1 MKILQI
7 KIKKKIILKN
17 RVINIYNFIFLYTL
31 LGDTYM
37 SNVILVIKG
46 LIIGFAKVMPGVSGA
61 ILAISMGVYDK
72 GINAITRFFDNI
84 KENTKFLFFIGIGI
98 IIAIILGSN
107 IVYFLLNNYYVITML
122 FFMGLIFGSTPKII
136 SKVDKTIKG
145 YIISLVTFIIIT
157 LLTTININNNN
168 ISNSIFIYLISG
180 LIDAFGMVVPGISST
195 ALLMVIGTYNNII
208 YSLSNVGNII
218 NNLNILI
225 PYGIGIFIGII
236 ITSIVIN
243 YLFNKYN
250 KLTFSFILGVILST
264 LVTLL
269 LKIFSLKNVSSSGHD
284 LKDLFTSS
292 NCPVLGFT
300 LL

>member
-1 MKILQI
+1 M
-7 KIKKKIILKN
+7 LKN

-31 LGDTYM
+31 LGDIYM
-37 SNVILVIKG
+37 SNIVLIIKG
-46 LIIGFAKVMPGVSGA
+46 LIIGWAKVMPGVSGA

-84 KENTKFLFFIGIGI
+84 KENIKFLFFIGIGI

-136 SKVDKTIKG
+136 SKVDKSIKG
-145 YIISLVTFIIIT
+145 IIISFITFIIIT
-157 LLTTININNNN
+157 LLTNLNINNNSV
-168 ISNSIFIYLISG
+168 SNSIIIYLISG

-208 YSLSNVGNII
+208 YSLSSIENII
-218 NNLNILI
+218 INLNILI

-236 ITSIVIN
+236 VTSIVIN
-243 YLFNKYN
+243 YLFKKYN

-264 LVTLL
+264 LLTLL
-269 LKIFSLKNVSSSGHD
+269 LKIFSYHINI
-284 LKDLFTSS
+284 KDLVIG
-292 NCPVLGFT
+292 VL
-300 LL
+300 LLSLGIIISCFFDD

>member
-1 MKILQI
+1 M
-7 KIKKKIILKN
+7 LKN

-31 LGDTYM
+31 LGDIYM
-37 SNVILVIKG
+37 SNIVLIIKG
-46 LIIGFAKVMPGVSGA
+46 LIIGLAKVMPGVSGA

-84 KENTKFLFFIGIGI
+84 KENIKFLFFIGIGI
-98 IIAIILGSN
+98 IFAIMLVSN

-136 SKVDKTIKG
+136 SKVDKSIKG
-145 YIISLVTFIIIT
+145 IMISFITFIIIT
-157 LLTTININNNN
+157 LLTNLNINNNSV
-168 ISNSIFIYLISG
+168 SNSIIIYLISG

-208 YSLSNVGNII
+208 YSLSSIENII
-218 NNLNILI
+218 INLNILI

-236 ITSIVIN
+236 VTSIVIN
-243 YLFNKYN
+243 YLFKKYN

-264 LVTLL
+264 LLTLL
-269 LKIFSLKNVSSSGHD
+269 LKIFSYHINI
-284 LKDLFTSS
+284 KDLVIG
-292 NCPVLGFT
+292 VL
-300 LL
+300 LLSLGIIISCFFDD

>member
-1 MKILQI
+1 M
-7 KIKKKIILKN
+7 LKN

-31 LGDTYM
+31 LGDIYM
-37 SNVILVIKG
+37 SNIVLIIKG
-46 LIIGFAKVMPGVSGA
+46 LIIGLAKVMPGVSGA

-84 KENTKFLFFIGIGI
+84 KENIKFLFFIGIGI

-136 SKVDKTIKG
+136 SKVDKSIKG
-145 YIISLVTFIIIT
+145 IMISFITFIIIT
-157 LLTTININNNN
+157 LLTNLNINNNSV
-168 ISNSIFIYLISG
+168 SNSIIIYLISG

-208 YSLSNVGNII
+208 YSLSSIENII
-218 NNLNILI
+218 INLNILI
-225 PYGIGIFIGII
+225 PYGIGIFIGISV
-236 ITSIVIN
+236 TSIAIN
-243 YLFNKYN
+243 YLFKKYN

-264 LVTLL
+264 LLTLL
-269 LKIFSLKNVSSSGHD
+269 LKIFSYHINI
-284 LKDLFTSS
+284 KDLVIGLLLLS
-292 NCPVLGFT
+292 LGIIISCFFDD
-300 LL
+300 

>member
-1 MKILQI
+1 M
-7 KIKKKIILKN
+7 LKN

-31 LGDTYM
+31 LGDIYM
-37 SNVILVIKG
+37 SNIVLIIKG
-46 LIIGFAKVMPGVSGA
+46 LIIGWAKVMPGVSGA

-84 KENTKFLFFIGIGI
+84 KENIKFLFFIGIGI

-136 SKVDKTIKG
+136 SKVDKSIKG
-145 YIISLVTFIIIT
+145 IMISFIIFIIIT
-157 LLTTININNNN
+157 LLTNLNINNNSV
-168 ISNSIFIYLISG
+168 SNSIIIYLISG

-208 YSLSNVGNII
+208 YSLSSIENII
-218 NNLNILI
+218 INLNILI

-236 ITSIVIN
+236 VTSISIN
-243 YLFNKYN
+243 YLFKKYN

-264 LVTLL
+264 LLTLL
-269 LKIFSLKNVSSSGHD
+269 LKIFSYHINI
-284 LKDLFTSS
+284 KDLVIGLLLLS
-292 NCPVLGFT
+292 LGIIISCFFDD
-300 LL
+300 

>member
-1 MKILQI
+1 
-7 KIKKKIILKN
+7 
-17 RVINIYNFIFLYTL
+17 
-31 LGDTYM
+31 M
-37 SNVILVIKG
+37 SNIVLIIKG
-46 LIIGFAKVMPGVSGA
+46 LIIGWAKVMPGVSGA

-84 KENTKFLFFIGIGI
+84 KENIKFLFFIGIGI

-136 SKVDKTIKG
+136 SKVDKSIKG
-145 YIISLVTFIIIT
+145 IMISFITFIIIT
-157 LLTTININNNN
+157 LLTNLNINNNSV
-168 ISNSIFIYLISG
+168 SNSIIIYLISG

-208 YSLSNVGNII
+208 YSLSSIENII
-218 NNLNILI
+218 INLNILI

-236 ITSIVIN
+236 VTSISIN
-243 YLFNKYN
+243 YLFKKYN

-264 LVTLL
+264 LLTLL
-269 LKIFSLKNVSSSGHD
+269 LKIFSYHINI
-284 LKDLFTSS
+284 KDLVIG
-292 NCPVLGFT
+292 VL
-300 LL
+300 LLSLGIIISCFFDD

>member
-1 MKILQI
+1 M
-7 KIKKKIILKN
+7 LKN

-31 LGDTYM
+31 LGDIYM
-37 SNVILVIKG
+37 SNIVLIIKG
-46 LIIGFAKVMPGVSGA
+46 LIIGWAKVMPGVSGA

-84 KENTKFLFFIGIGI
+84 KENIKFLFFIGIGI

-136 SKVDKTIKG
+136 SKVDKSIKG
-145 YIISLVTFIIIT
+145 IMISFITFIIIT
-157 LLTTININNNN
+157 LLTNLNINNNSV
-168 ISNSIFIYLISG
+168 SNSIIIYLISG

-208 YSLSNVGNII
+208 YSLSSIENII
-218 NNLNILI
+218 INLNILI

-236 ITSIVIN
+236 VTSIVIN
-243 YLFNKYN
+243 YLFKKYN

-264 LVTLL
+264 LLTLL
-269 LKIFSLKNVSSSGHD
+269 LKIFSYHINI
-284 LKDLFTSS
+284 KDLVIGLLLLS
-292 NCPVLGFT
+292 LGIVISCFFDD
-300 LL
+300 

>member
-1 MKILQI
+1 M
-7 KIKKKIILKN
+7 LKN

-37 SNVILVIKG
+37 SNIVLIIKG
-46 LIIGFAKVMPGVSGA
+46 LIIGLAKVMPGVSGA

-84 KENTKFLFFIGIGI
+84 KENIKFLFFIGIGI

-136 SKVDKTIKG
+136 SKVDKSIKG
-145 YIISLVTFIIIT
+145 IMISFITFIIIT
-157 LLTTININNNN
+157 LLTNLNINNNSV
-168 ISNSIFIYLISG
+168 SNSIIIYLISG

-208 YSLSNVGNII
+208 YSLSSIENII
-218 NNLNILI
+218 INLNILI

-236 ITSIVIN
+236 VTSIVIN
-243 YLFNKYN
+243 YLFKKYN

-264 LVTLL
+264 LLTLL
-269 LKIFSLKNVSSSGHD
+269 LKIFSYHINI
-284 LKDLFTSS
+284 KDLVIGLLLLS
-292 NCPVLGFT
+292 LGIIISCFFDD
-300 LL
+300 

>member
-7 KIKKKIILKN
+7 KIKKKIMLKN

-269 LKIFSLKNVSSSGHD
+269 LEIFSYHINI
-284 LKDLFTSS
+284 KDLVIGILLLS
-292 NCPVLGFT
+292 LGIIISYFFDD
-300 LL
+300 

>member
-1 MKILQI
+1 M
-7 KIKKKIILKN
+7 LKN

-31 LGDTYM
+31 LGDIYM
-37 SNVILVIKG
+37 SNIVLIIKG
-46 LIIGFAKVMPGVSGA
+46 LIIGLAKVMPGVSGA

-84 KENTKFLFFIGIGI
+84 KENIKFLFFIGIGI

-136 SKVDKTIKG
+136 SKVDKSIKG
-145 YIISLVTFIIIT
+145 IMISFITFIIIT
-157 LLTTININNNN
+157 LLTNLNINNNSV
-168 ISNSIFIYLISG
+168 SNSIIIYLISG

-208 YSLSNVGNII
+208 YSLSSIENII
-218 NNLNILI
+218 INLNILI

-236 ITSIVIN
+236 VTSIVIN
-243 YLFNKYN
+243 YLFKKYN

-264 LVTLL
+264 LLTLL
-269 LKIFSLKNVSSSGHD
+269 LKIFSYHINI
-284 LKDLFTSS
+284 KDLVIGLLLLS
-292 NCPVLGFT
+292 LGIVISCFFDD
-300 LL
+300 

>member
-7 KIKKKIILKN
+7 MIKKKIMLKN

-269 LKIFSLKNVSSSGHD
+269 LKIFSYHINI
-284 LKDLFTSS
+284 KDLVIGILLLS
-292 NCPVLGFT
+292 LGIIISYFFDD
-300 LL
+300 

>member
-7 KIKKKIILKN
+7 KIKKKIMLKN

-145 YIISLVTFIIIT
+145 YIISLVMFIIIT
-157 LLTTININNNN
+157 LLTNININNNN

-243 YLFNKYN
+243 YLFNKYD

-269 LKIFSLKNVSSSGHD
+269 LKIFSYHINI
-284 LKDLFTSS
+284 KDLVIGILLLS
-292 NCPVLGFT
+292 LGIIISYFFDD
-300 LL
+300 

>member
-1 MKILQI
+1 MRVM
-7 KIKKKIILKN
+7 LKN
-17 RVINIYNFIFLYTL
+17 RVIIYNFIFLYTL

-37 SNVILVIKG
+37 SNVILIIKG

-72 GINAITRFFDNI
+72 GINAITCFFDNV
-84 KENTKFLFFIGIGI
+84 KENIKFLFFVGIGI

-136 SKVDKTIKG
+136 NKVDKTIKG

-157 LLTTININNNN
+157 LLTTMNINNNN
-168 ISNSIFIYLISG
+168 INNSIFIYLISG

-208 YSLSNVGNII
+208 HSLSNIGNII
-218 NNLNILI
+218 NSLNILI

-236 ITSIVIN
+236 ITGIVIN

-250 KLTFSFILGVILST
+250 KLTFSFILGVIFST
-264 LVTLL
+264 LITLL
-269 LKIFSLKNVSSSGHD
+269 LKIFSYHINI
-284 LKDLFTSS
+284 KDLVIG
-292 NCPVLGFT
+292 VL
-300 LL
+300 LLSLGIIISYFFDD

>member
-1 MKILQI
+1 M
-7 KIKKKIILKN
+7 LKN

-37 SNVILVIKG
+37 SNIVLIIKG
-46 LIIGFAKVMPGVSGA
+46 LIIGWAKVMPGVSGA

-84 KENTKFLFFIGIGI
+84 KENIKFLFFIGIGI

-136 SKVDKTIKG
+136 SKVDKSIKG
-145 YIISLVTFIIIT
+145 IMISFITFIIIT
-157 LLTTININNNN
+157 LLTNLNINNNSV
-168 ISNSIFIYLISG
+168 SNSIIIYLISG

-208 YSLSNVGNII
+208 YSLSSIENII
-218 NNLNILI
+218 INLNILI

-236 ITSIVIN
+236 VTSISIN
-243 YLFNKYN
+243 YLFKKYN

-264 LVTLL
+264 LLTLL
-269 LKIFSLKNVSSSGHD
+269 LKIFSYHINI
-284 LKDLFTSS
+284 KDLVIGLLLLS
-292 NCPVLGFT
+292 LGIIISCFFDD
-300 LL
+300 

>member
-1 MKILQI
+1 M
-7 KIKKKIILKN
+7 LKN

-31 LGDTYM
+31 LGDIYM
-37 SNVILVIKG
+37 SNIVLIIKG
-46 LIIGFAKVMPGVSGA
+46 LIIGLAKVMPGVSGA

-84 KENTKFLFFIGIGI
+84 KENIKFLFFIGIGI

-136 SKVDKTIKG
+136 SKVDKSIKG
-145 YIISLVTFIIIT
+145 IMISFITFIIIT
-157 LLTTININNNN
+157 LLTNLNINNNSV
-168 ISNSIFIYLISG
+168 SNSIIIYLISG

-195 ALLMVIGTYNNII
+195 ALLMVLGTYNNII

-225 PYGIGIFIGII
+225 PYGLGIFIGII
-236 ITSIVIN
+236 ITSIIIN
-243 YLFNKYN
+243 YLFKKYN

-264 LVTLL
+264 LLTLL
-269 LKIFSLKNVSSSGHD
+269 LEIFSHYINI
-284 LKDLFTSS
+284 KDLVIGL
-292 NCPVLGFT
+292 VLLSLGIIISYFFDD
-300 LL
+300 

>member
-7 KIKKKIILKN
+7 KIKKKIMLKN

-37 SNVILVIKG
+37 SNIILVIKG

-208 YSLSNVGNII
+208 YSLSSIENII
-218 NNLNILI
+218 INLNILI

-236 ITSIVIN
+236 VTSISIN
-243 YLFNKYN
+243 YLFKKYN

-264 LVTLL
+264 LLTLL
-269 LKIFSLKNVSSSGHD
+269 LKIFSYHINI
-284 LKDLFTSS
+284 KDLVIGILLLS
-292 NCPVLGFT
+292 LGIIISYFFDD
-300 LL
+300 

>member
-1 MKILQI
+1 M
-7 KIKKKIILKN
+7 LKN

-31 LGDTYM
+31 LGDIYM
-37 SNVILVIKG
+37 SNIVLIIKG
-46 LIIGFAKVMPGVSGA
+46 LIIGLAKVMPGVSGA

-84 KENTKFLFFIGIGI
+84 KENIKFLFFIGIGI

-136 SKVDKTIKG
+136 SKVDKSIKG
-145 YIISLVTFIIIT
+145 IMISFITFIIIT
-157 LLTTININNNN
+157 LLTNLNINNNSV
-168 ISNSIFIYLISG
+168 SNSIIIYLISG

-208 YSLSNVGNII
+208 YSLSSIENII
-218 NNLNILI
+218 INLNILI

-236 ITSIVIN
+236 VTSISIN
-243 YLFNKYN
+243 YLFKKYN

-264 LVTLL
+264 LLTLL
-269 LKIFSLKNVSSSGHD
+269 LKIFSYHINI
-284 LKDLFTSS
+284 KDLVIG
-292 NCPVLGFT
+292 VL
-300 LL
+300 LLSLGIIISCFFDD

>member
-7 KIKKKIILKN
+7 KIKKKIMLKN

-269 LKIFSLKNVSSSGHD
+269 LKIFSYHINI
-284 LKDLFTSS
+284 KDLVIGILLLS
-292 NCPVLGFT
+292 LGIIISYFFDD
-300 LL
+300 

>member
-7 KIKKKIILKN
+7 KIKKKIMLKN

-157 LLTTININNNN
+157 LLTNININNNN

-243 YLFNKYN
+243 YLFNKYD

-269 LKIFSLKNVSSSGHD
+269 LKIFSYHINI
-284 LKDLFTSS
+284 KDLVIGILLLS
-292 NCPVLGFT
+292 LGIIISYFFDD
-300 LL
+300 

>member
-7 KIKKKIILKN
+7 KIKKKIMLKN

-31 LGDTYM
+31 LGDIYM
-37 SNVILVIKG
+37 SNIILVIKG

-145 YIISLVTFIIIT
+145 YTISLVTFVIIT
-157 LLTTININNNN
+157 LLTTMNINNNN

-180 LIDAFGMVVPGISST
+180 LIDAFGMVIPGISST

-218 NNLNILI
+218 DNLNILI

-236 ITSIVIN
+236 ITSIIIN
-243 YLFNKYN
+243 NLFNKYN

-264 LVTLL
+264 LITLL
-269 LKIFSLKNVSSSGHD
+269 LKIFSYRINI
-284 LKDLFTSS
+284 KDLVIG
-292 NCPVLGFT
+292 VL
-300 LL
+300 LLSLGIIISYFFDD

>member
-1 MKILQI
+1 M
-7 KIKKKIILKN
+7 LKN

-31 LGDTYM
+31 LGDIYM
-37 SNVILVIKG
+37 SNIVLIIKG
-46 LIIGFAKVMPGVSGA
+46 LIIELAKVMPGVSGA

-84 KENTKFLFFIGIGI
+84 KENIKFLFFIGIGI

-136 SKVDKTIKG
+136 SKVDKSIKG
-145 YIISLVTFIIIT
+145 IMISFITFIIIT
-157 LLTTININNNN
+157 LLTNLNINNNSV
-168 ISNSIFIYLISG
+168 SNSIIIYLISG

-208 YSLSNVGNII
+208 YSLSSIENII
-218 NNLNILI
+218 INLNILI

-236 ITSIVIN
+236 VTSIVIN
-243 YLFNKYN
+243 YLFKKYN
-250 KLTFSFILGVILST
+250 NLTF
-264 LVTLL
+264 
-269 LKIFSLKNVSSSGHD
+269 
-284 LKDLFTSS
+284 
-292 NCPVLGFT
+292 
-300 LL
+300 

>member
-1 MKILQI
+1 M
-7 KIKKKIILKN
+7 LKN

-31 LGDTYM
+31 LGDIYM
-37 SNVILVIKG
+37 SNIVLIIKG
-46 LIIGFAKVMPGVSGA
+46 LIIGLAKVMPGVSGA

-84 KENTKFLFFIGIGI
+84 KENIKFLFFIGIGI

-136 SKVDKTIKG
+136 SKVDKSIKG
-145 YIISLVTFIIIT
+145 IMISFITFIIIT
-157 LLTTININNNN
+157 LLTNLNINNNSV
-168 ISNSIFIYLISG
+168 SNSIIIYLISG

-208 YSLSNVGNII
+208 YSLSSIENII
-218 NNLNILI
+218 INLNILI

-236 ITSIVIN
+236 VTSIVIN
-243 YLFNKYN
+243 YLFKKYN

-264 LVTLL
+264 LLTLL
-269 LKIFSLKNVSSSGHD
+269 LKIFSYHINI
-284 LKDLFTSS
+284 KDLVIG
-292 NCPVLGFT
+292 VL
-300 LL
+300 LLSLGIIISCFFDD

>member
-1 MKILQI
+1 M
-7 KIKKKIILKN
+7 LKN

-31 LGDTYM
+31 LGDIYM
-37 SNVILVIKG
+37 SNIVLIIKG
-46 LIIGFAKVMPGVSGA
+46 LIIGLAKVMPGVSGA

-84 KENTKFLFFIGIGI
+84 KENIKFLFFIGIGI

-136 SKVDKTIKG
+136 SKVDKSIKG
-145 YIISLVTFIIIT
+145 IMISFIIFIIIT
-157 LLTTININNNN
+157 LLTNLNINNNSV
-168 ISNSIFIYLISG
+168 SNSIIIYLISG

-208 YSLSNVGNII
+208 YSLSSIENII
-218 NNLNILI
+218 INLNILI

-236 ITSIVIN
+236 VTSIVIN
-243 YLFNKYN
+243 YLFKKYN

-264 LVTLL
+264 LLTLL
-269 LKIFSLKNVSSSGHD
+269 LKIFSYHINI
-284 LKDLFTSS
+284 KDLVIG
-292 NCPVLGFT
+292 VL
-300 LL
+300 LLSLGIIISCFFDD

>member
-7 KIKKKIILKN
+7 KIKKKIMLKN

-218 NNLNILI
+218 NNLNILM

-269 LKIFSLKNVSSSGHD
+269 LKIFSYHINI
-284 LKDLFTSS
+284 KDLVIGILLLS
-292 NCPVLGFT
+292 LGIIISYFFDD
-300 LL
+300 

>member
-1 MKILQI
+1 M
-7 KIKKKIILKN
+7 LKN

-31 LGDTYM
+31 LGDIYM
-37 SNVILVIKG
+37 SNIVLIIKG
-46 LIIGFAKVMPGVSGA
+46 LIIGLAKVMPGVSGA

-84 KENTKFLFFIGIGI
+84 KENIKFLFFIGIGI

-136 SKVDKTIKG
+136 SKVDKSIKG
-145 YIISLVTFIIIT
+145 IMISFIIFIIIT
-157 LLTTININNNN
+157 LLTNLNINNNSV
-168 ISNSIFIYLISG
+168 SNSIIIYLISG

-208 YSLSNVGNII
+208 YSLSSIENII
-218 NNLNILI
+218 INLNILI

-236 ITSIVIN
+236 VTSISIN
-243 YLFNKYN
+243 YLFKKYN

-264 LVTLL
+264 LLTLL
-269 LKIFSLKNVSSSGHD
+269 LKIFSYHINI
-284 LKDLFTSS
+284 KDLVIGLLLLS
-292 NCPVLGFT
+292 LGIIISCFFDD
-300 LL
+300 